1 MDVHDKKLITNVI
14 VAVNGTLTV
23 YQYQYCDQ
31 ISRIQ
36 S

>member
-1 MDVHDKKLITNVI
+1 MDVHDKKLIANII
-14 VAVNGTLTV
+14 VAVNGSLTV
-23 YQYQYCDQ
+23 YQYQYCDK